1 MSLSII
7 EKQKIS
13 YDIKR
18 AIEMVI
24 IILKWHEIE
33 ENSKIRLNGLFLIF
47 YVISNFSK
55 RFAPY

>member
-7 EKQKIS
+7 EKQKIY

-33 ENSKIRLNGLFLIF
+33 ENSKIRLNGLFFFF